1 MYFFTTIFL
10 AIVLILW
17 PLRNLCPRIKSIFLK
32 RGIEGR
38 PRIRVLIIEIR
49 REGRLKETFLKQKL

>member
-1 MYFFTTIFL
+1 MFFFTTIFL

-17 PLRNLCPRIKSIFLK
+17 PSRNLCPRIKSISLE

-38 PRIRVLIIEIR
+38 PRIRVPIIEIR
-49 REGRLKETFLKQKL
+49 REGKLEKLF

>member
-17 PLRNLCPRIKSIFLK
+17 PPRNLCPRIKSISLE

-38 PRIRVLIIEIR
+38 PRIRVLIIEIK
-49 REGRLKETFLKQKL
+49 REGRLGKLF